1 MSKLQKTQKLNILW
15 FTGIAGFRGAASNMW
30 VDEKCGDGQRISGWS
45 DPSVIK
51 SNNPSEACRKC
62 QGVVYDLES
71 HHSKAGIYHK
81 VCFKCDSCQ
90 KNLDSLSAQYLET
103 QLDNGLF
110 CHRCFEEKFGS
121 ITSAPNIYS
130 ETAKIIA
137 VDEKG
142 CPRCGGAV
150 FHAEE
155 IIEGGNTYHRK
166 CFSCKTC
173 KKNIASRRQGEN
185 FVSCLKI
192 FFLFWE
198 VS

>member
-1 MSKLQKTQKLNILW
+1 
-15 FTGIAGFRGAASNMW
+15 MW

-185 FVSCLKI
+185 IFSYVSKNEI
-192 FFLFWE
+192 FSLFLLLLMSKFTVYYLW
-198 VS
+198 

>member
-1 MSKLQKTQKLNILW
+1 M
-15 FTGIAGFRGAASNMW
+15 
-30 VDEKCGDGQRISGWS
+30 
-45 DPSVIK
+45 IK

-62 QGVVYDLES
+62 QGVVFDLES
-71 HHSKAGIYHK
+71 HHAKAGIYHK

-103 QLDNGLF
+103 QDNNGLF

-185 FVSCLKI
+185 FFSCLKRKY
-192 FFLFWE
+192 FLFLTISFIVLMSKFTEKQSLVKSKFLRNHESRNHPRFHNFLW
-198 VS
+198 